1 MSALLQPK
9 LINDPFGDAGLYLD
23 FRYAKR
29 ALLFD
34 MGDLSRLSPRNLR
47 RVSHA
52 CVSHA
57 HMDHL
62 CGFDRLLGVCL
73 GRPQRLELY
82 GPPEFI
88 DRIEHKLSAYSW
100 NLIADNETD
109 FVIGVAELHGD
120 TLAAAAEFHTKDAFR
135 RRDVAPAATPSGI
148 LLNEEE
154 FRVKAVTLDHGIPC
168 LGFALEEKFHINVWR
183 DRLERLGLPVGPWLN
198 SLKQAVRRGESDETL
213 FTFASVEKGKER
225 KVQISLGR
233 LKTEVLR
240 ITPGEKIAYV
250 VDAAYH
256 HDNIERIVELACG
269 ADQLF
274 IEAVFL
280 EDDAAIAARRCH
292 LTAQQAG
299 LLARRANVKGFTPFH
314 FSPRYLDREEQ
325 LRTEAWTAFT
335 ASSRNGKE
343 SKSFAN
349 NAFRADVRRG

>member
-1 MSALLQPK
+1 MSSLLQPT

-23 FRYAKR
+23 FRFAKR

-34 MGDLSRLSPRNLR
+34 LGDLGPLSPRKLR
-47 RVSHA
+47 RISHA
-52 CVSHA
+52 FVSHA

-82 GPPEFI
+82 GPPAFI

-109 FVIGVAELHGD
+109 FVIGVAELRGD
-120 TLAAAAEFHTKDAFR
+120 ILAAAAEFHTKDAFR
-135 RRDVAPAATPSGI
+135 RKDVAPPATPSGI
-148 LLNEEE
+148 LLDEEE
-154 FRVKAVTLDHGIPC
+154 FRVKAATLDHGIPC
-168 LGFALEEKFHINVWR
+168 LAFALEEKLHINVWR

-198 SLKQAVRRGESDETL
+198 SLKQAVRRGEPDETF
-213 FTFASVEKGKER
+213 FTLASVEEGKER
-225 KVQISLGR
+225 EVRILLGR
-233 LKTEVLR
+233 LKSEVLR
-240 ITPGEKIAYV
+240 ITPGEKLAYV

-256 HDNIERIVELACG
+256 RDNAERIVELARD

-280 EDDAAIAARRCH
+280 EDDAAIAARRHH

-299 LLARRANVKGFTPFH
+299 SLARRADVKRFIPFH
-314 FSPRYLDREEQ
+314 FSPRYLDREER
-325 LRTEAWTAFT
+325 LRAEAWTAFT
-335 ASSRNGKE
+335 ASSSDRKE
-343 SKSFAN
+343 SESLASD
-349 NAFRADVRRG
+349 AS

>member
-1 MSALLQPK
+1 MSSLLQAK
-9 LINDPFGDAGLYLD
+9 LINDPFGEAGLYLD
-23 FRYAKR
+23 FRFAKR

-34 MGDLSRLSPRNLR
+34 LGDLGPLSPRELR

-52 CVSHA
+52 FVSHA

-73 GRPQRLELY
+73 GRSQRLELY
-82 GPPEFI
+82 GPPAFI
-88 DRIEHKLSAYSW
+88 DRIEHKLSAYTW

-135 RRDVAPAATPSGI
+135 RRDVAPPATPSGI
-148 LLNEEE
+148 LLDEEE

-168 LGFALEEKFHINVWR
+168 LAFALEEKLHINVWR

-198 SLKQAVRRGESDETL
+198 GLKQAVRRGESDEML
-213 FTFASVEKGKER
+213 FTLASMEEGTGREVR
-225 KVQISLGR
+225 ISLGR

-240 ITPGEKIAYV
+240 ITSGEKLAYV

-256 HDNIERIVELACG
+256 CGNATRIVELARG

-280 EDDAAIAARRCH
+280 SEDADIAARRRH

-299 LLARRANVKGFTPFH
+299 SLARRAEVKRFIPFH

-325 LRTEAWTAFT
+325 LRAEASTAL
-335 ASSRNGKE
+335 AGPSADQKE
-343 SKSFAN
+343 NEPFA
-349 NAFRADVRRG
+349 GPIS